1 MKITLEP
8 KKVAAFFLSVVLL
21 LTLMHVAGR
30 FSAHLFGHEY
40 IFGLIPLFN
49 LGIEGN
55 IPALYSSIAI
65 LFCSILLSIITFSKR
80 KSGDSYY
87 FYWLGL
93 AIIFLILSIDE
104 SVSLHESLDQPVH
117 EALHT
122 TGLLYFAWVIPCGI
136 AVVVFAAIYFKFLIN
151 LPKKTRNLFIFSGAM
166 YVIGALGFEMLEGL
180 QAYVNGKQNIIYTL
194 IYTIEELLEMLA
206 IVLFIYAL
214 LSYIN
219 LELKGLSINL
229 SPGTKE

>member
-65 LFCSILLSIITFSKR
+65 LFCSILLST
-80 KSGDSYY
+80 
-87 FYWLGL
+87 
-93 AIIFLILSIDE
+93 
-104 SVSLHESLDQPVH
+104 
-117 EALHT
+117 
-122 TGLLYFAWVIPCGI
+122 
-136 AVVVFAAIYFKFLIN
+136 IN
-151 LPKKTRNLFIFSGAM
+151 K
-166 YVIGALGFEMLEGL
+166 
-180 QAYVNGKQNIIYTL
+180 
-194 IYTIEELLEMLA
+194 
-206 IVLFIYAL
+206 
-214 LSYIN
+214 
-219 LELKGLSINL
+219 
-229 SPGTKE
+229 